1 MSRCSRRSR
10 ATPEPH
16 GVTTLIIV
24 ISGPGGVGK
33 GTLVARLVP
42 RDPQLWLSRSWT
54 TRTRRPGEAR
64 DAYVFVSP
72 DEFAANIEAG
82 GFLEWAEFLGNR
94 YGTPWPEAP
103 EGSDVVLEIEVQG
116 ARQIAE
122 RDPSALLIFLEPPDA
137 AEQERRL
144 RGRGDPEHLVQ
155 ARVAKAAE
163 EAGAAEELGA
173 ARVVNDDLDRAVG
186 EVLAL
191 IEAARGDPR
200 HRASRP
206 GDVVT

>member
-1 MSRCSRRSR
+1 MRCSRRSR
-10 ATPEPH
+10 ATPDPH
-16 GVTTLIIV
+16 GATTLIIV

-54 TRTRRPGEAR
+54 TRERRPGEAA
-64 DAYVFVSP
+64 DAYVFVTP
-72 DEFAANIEAG
+72 EQFARRIEAG

-103 EGSDVVLEIEVQG
+103 DGADVVLEIEVQG

-122 RDPSALLIFLEPPDA
+122 RDPSALLIFLDPPDA

-144 RGRGDPEHLVQ
+144 RGRGDPDELVQ

-163 EAGAAEELGA
+163 EVGAAEELGA
-173 ARVVNDDLDRAVG
+173 LRVVNDDLDRAVD

-191 IEAARGDPR
+191 IEAARQARR
-200 HRASRP
+200 HGAP
-206 GDVVT
+206 GPDGVVT

>member
-1 MSRCSRRSR
+1 MLRCSRRSP
-10 ATPEPH
+10 ATPDPH
-16 GVTTLIIV
+16 GATTLIIV

-54 TRTRRPGEAR
+54 TRERRPGEAV
-64 DAYVFVSP
+64 DAYVFVTP
-72 DEFAANIEAG
+72 EEFAGRIEAG

-103 EGSDVVLEIEVQG
+103 EGADVVLEIEVQG

-122 RDPSALLIFLEPPDA
+122 RDPSALLIFLDPPDA

-144 RGRGDPEHLVQ
+144 RGRGDPDDLVQ

-173 ARVVNDDLDRAVG
+173 LRVVNDDLDRAVD
-186 EVLAL
+186 EVLGL
-191 IEAARGDPR
+191 IAAARRDRR
-200 HRASRP
+200 HGAP
-206 GDVVT
+206 GPDGVVT